1 MSNYYV
7 SSFIWGVLAK
17 VLNAVFG
24 VLSVPLL
31 LSYFKVENYGILTLA
46 TSVNAY
52 MHLLDLGMHVGAVK
66 FFSQWIYEKKHLLL
80 DKVVRT
86 SISFYGVIGIIN
98 TSVLIVL
105 AIFGRNFFN
114 VTDNQFLLL
123 QKLLLISAS
132 FSIVNWLGA
141 VFSQLLTA
149 AQKIAFVHKIMSV
162 SVVCKIALIYVT
174 IYFHLSIELYFVL
187 FSFFLAVLLIPYAIL
202 SRRLNLISSLKPC
215 FEWNEFKI
223 VLIYSLSIFAL
234 SFFQMCAASSRPIIL
249 GMFASTAAVAVA
261 HYNVV
266 QLMPSFILSVNGVL
280 ASLLLPKAS
289 VIVSQKDDID
299 KFEKFI
305 LNGTKISTILCMS
318 LCLPIILCSKGL
330 LAFVVGSEY
339 IHLSFWLSLA
349 VIAFCFNLPT
359 SVCNSL
365 VLAIGKTK
373 PLICATAILC
383 VLSISLNIILAPQ
396 IGMGSA
402 IIAYFVY
409 VITIALYNYFFYYP
423 KLFNIKTSTLIF
435 PMIKPIIFGVIPT
448 ILLYMLFH
456 FVDYSALNR
465 LQCFGWFLLIGG
477 LWYILYG
484 VLLLIF
490 KEISIKNKRIIL

>member
-1 MSNYYV
+1 
-7 SSFIWGVLAK
+7 
-17 VLNAVFG
+17 
-24 VLSVPLL
+24 
-31 LSYFKVENYGILTLA
+31 
-46 TSVNAY
+46 
-52 MHLLDLGMHVGAVK
+52 
-66 FFSQWIYEKKHLLL
+66 
-80 DKVVRT
+80 
-86 SISFYGVIGIIN
+86 
-98 TSVLIVL
+98 
-105 AIFGRNFFN
+105 
-114 VTDNQFLLL
+114 
-123 QKLLLISAS
+123 
-132 FSIVNWLGA
+132 
-141 VFSQLLTA
+141 
-149 AQKIAFVHKIMSV
+149 
-162 SVVCKIALIYVT
+162 
-174 IYFHLSIELYFVL
+174 
-187 FSFFLAVLLIPYAIL
+187 
-202 SRRLNLISSLKPC
+202 
-215 FEWNEFKI
+215 
-223 VLIYSLSIFAL
+223 
-234 SFFQMCAASSRPIIL
+234 
-249 GMFASTAAVAVA
+249 
-261 HYNVV
+261 
-266 QLMPSFILSVNGVL
+266 
-280 ASLLLPKAS
+280 
-289 VIVSQKDDID
+289 
-299 KFEKFI
+299 
-305 LNGTKISTILCMS
+305 MS

-349 VIAFCFNLPT
+349 IIAFCFNLPT

-373 PLICATAILC
+373 PLIFATAILC

-435 PMIKPIIFGVIPT
+435 PVIKPIIFGVIPT

-465 LQCFGWFLLIGG
+465 LQCFGWLLLIGG